1 MKNTLLILLI
11 AILAITLVNMAVGL
25 GVIGGGS
32 GGSGDYTYRV
42 VNAQEMDS
50 VGFTAVAKEV
60 GVEPDEE
67 GKMDLPGEQLLK
79 PALLPRTIQEIEK
92 DGWEFVS
99 VTSDN
104 HYIFRK

>member
-1 MKNTLLILLI
+1 MKNTLLILVI
-11 AILAITLVNMAVGL
+11 AILAVTVINLLAGL
-25 GVIGGGS
+25 GIIGGAGDA
-32 GGSGDYTYRV
+32 GGDYTYRV
-42 VNAQEMDS
+42 VNGQEMDS
-50 VGFTAVAKEV
+50 VGFSAVAKEL
-60 GVEPDEE
+60 GIEPDEE

>member
-1 MKNTLLILLI
+1 MKNTLLILSI
-11 AILAITLVNMAVGL
+11 VILAVTVVNLLAGL
-25 GVIGGGS
+25 GVIGGGGS
-32 GGSGDYTYRV
+32 GGGDFTYRV

-50 VGFTAVAKEV
+50 VGFSAVAKDV

-79 PALLPRTIQEIEK
+79 PVLLPRTIQEIEK